1 MTIGLIYLFNLFYS
15 FENIFFFKS
24 DIRKY
29 QLFKRKEIKE
39 RDIFTFTFEKYIVV
53 NDTVKILFEIDPDS
67 SFISANIS
75 YFNPTY
81 TISLYDEYEKYLT
94 EKEKYFF
101 NKHLK
106 IDKFYCAWFFYLSD
120 SFFAVNLNAFVD
132 AQKTSYDV
140 FNYLINL
147 IDIKKNNNNLLEKIN
162 LLNKAVENLK
172 KITKEISSDKHFVVF
187 SKDSS
192 YLLSYKFE
200 NENDEEDSLSIMILF
215 EDDIDKLNEQRNLRN
230 FSHILSEGKY
240 KANLIE
246 FRKLLI
252 KLKETDSLINEINK
266 EFIYSLKIRKL
277 ELSQHEK

>member
-106 IDKFYCAWFFYLSD
+106 IDKFYYAWFFYLSD